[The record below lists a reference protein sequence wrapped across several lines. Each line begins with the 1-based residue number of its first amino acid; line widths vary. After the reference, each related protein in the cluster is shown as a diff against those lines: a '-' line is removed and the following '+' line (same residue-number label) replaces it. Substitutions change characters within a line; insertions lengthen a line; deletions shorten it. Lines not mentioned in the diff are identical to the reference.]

1 MADPRPDSEFIVTA
15 DADLARRAL
24 PGVWASLGMVQ
35 FLLVAG
41 TYFRDQPVVA
51 SVFAF
56 ITMGASI
63 ARMFLILRKDEIYGA
78 NADRWRKAFGACVF
92 IVSGAWGL
100 VTAFSY
106 ITYGYANWNSLL
118 LTFCVLGM
126 SAGSLVSFTPR
137 ILLLNWHILPLML
150 PLILADMYVG
160 GKEGYAMA
168 AIKSI
173 YIAFLLIQGRHLHH
187 EYWKGLNDRR
197 QLVEAKKLAE
207 AANEAKSTFLANISH
222 ELRTPM
228 NGIIG
233 MTDLALDTEMTE
245 EQRDLLDTAR
255 TSADSLLHLLN
266 DVLDF
271 SKIEARRLELE
282 EVEFDVRQMVS
293 ETAKILSVQAGQK
306 GLAVTHEIASDVP
319 RVITGDPG
327 RLRQILI
334 NLLGNAVK
342 FTHTGGIAVRVTLE
356 YRKQRDVALHFSV
369 KDTGIGIPV
378 EKRKL
383 IFQPFSQADG
393 SMTRRYGGTGLGL
406 TICARL
412 VELMRGNLWVESE
425 VGQGSTF
432 HFTALF
438 LAAEPGVTVASMTV
452 LSRGNG

>member
-1 MADPRPDSEFIVTA
+1 MVTA

-24 PGVWASLGMVQ
+24 PGVWAGLGMVQ

-51 SVFAF
+51 SVFA
-56 ITMGASI
+56 IVTMGASI
-63 ARMFLILRKDEIYGA
+63 ARMFLILRKDEMYEA
-78 NADRWRKAFGACVF
+78 NPERWRKGFGACVF
-92 IVSGAWGL
+92 IVSGTWGL

-137 ILLLNWHILPLML
+137 ILLLNWHILPLIL
-150 PLILADMYVG
+150 PLILADLYVG
-160 GKEGYAMA
+160 GKEGFAMA

-173 YIAFLLIQGRHLHH
+173 YIAFLLIQGRHLHR

-197 QLVEAKKLAE
+197 QLVEAKKMAE
-207 AANEAKSTFLANISH
+207 AANEAKSTFLANMSH

-233 MTDLALDTEMTE
+233 MTDLALDTELSE

-255 TSADSLLHLLN
+255 SSADSLLHLLN

-282 EVEFDVRQMVS
+282 EVDFDVRQFVS
-293 ETAKILSVQAGQK
+293 ETAKILSLQAGQK
-306 GLAVTHEIASDVP
+306 GLTMTHEIGSDVP
-319 RVITGDPG
+319 REVIGDPV
-327 RLRQILI
+327 RLRQVLI

-342 FTHTGGIAVRVTLE
+342 FTPRGGIAVRVALE
-356 YRKQRDVALHFSV
+356 YTKHRDVSLHFSV
-369 KDTGIGIPV
+369 KDTGIGIPA
-378 EKRKL
+378 EKHKL

-393 SMTRRYGGTGLGL
+393 SMTRKYGGTGLGL

-412 VELMRGNLWVESE
+412 VELMRGNLWLESE
-425 VGQGSTF
+425 PDQGSTF

-438 LAAEPGVTVASMTV
+438 RLAEPGVGEEPAAV
-452 LSRGNG
+452 LSQSSGAA